1 MCDAIARN
9 GLQGDHERMN
19 EGLEIRR
26 KDWSK
31 KNQSSQINRRFN
43 IKADCP
49 HSVRRAESC
58 SHLHQHWQREG
69 EEDEG
74 REKCIPNH
82 LEHDIKS
89 HSKMRY
95 RSFRIYKFQSI
106 VLMSE
111 IWFIKKTA
119 DAPSSLLPQM
129 TLSYFGKKKNF
140 SYCKP
145 LDNNP

>member
-1 MCDAIARN
+1 MFDAIARN

-19 EGLEIRR
+19 EGLEIRQ

-49 HSVRRAESC
+49 HSVKRAESC
-58 SHLHQHWQREG
+58 SRLHPHWQREG

-82 LEHDIKS
+82 LKHDIKS

-106 VLMSE
+106 ILMSE
-111 IWFIKKTA
+111 IWLIKK
-119 DAPSSLLPQM
+119 LLMLQV
-129 TLSYFGKKKNF
+129 LSCPKWLYLILEKKKLLLLQA
-140 SYCKP
+140 P
-145 LDNNP
+145 R